1 MRTIKFD
8 SIMKFSKFASRFNS
22 DAGIVQLMDDLGSAM
37 SGKSDV
43 LMLGGGNPS
52 HIPGVQQY
60 LRDSFYRLI
69 DQPASFAHTVG
80 NYELPQGNQEFID
93 AIVDM
98 MNEQYQ
104 WEITSDNVALTV
116 GSQSAFF
123 FLFNMLAGE
132 DEEGVFKQILLPLT
146 PEYIGYSDV
155 GLSDNM
161 FYSYRP
167 LIEKLDEP
175 FFKYHVDFENLQVR
189 DNTAAICVSRPTNPT
204 GNVLG
209 DDEVSELLSLAEAHD
224 IPLIV
229 DNAYGEPFPNII
241 FTETSPVW
249 NENIIYCMSLSK
261 VGLPGTRTGIVIA
274 DRAVVELIR
283 NMNAIV
289 NLAPPNFG
297 AMIAK
302 DLISSGEILR
312 LSQLL
317 IKPYYQT
324 KVEHAVKIIRK
335 EFEGI
340 EYYIHKPEGAIFLW
354 LWFPALPITSNEL
367 YERLKERNV
376 LVISGS
382 YFFPGLKEDWEHAH
396 QCLRITYSMDEKV
409 VEEGVKIIAQELKDL
424 MV

>member
-1 MRTIKFD
+1 
-8 SIMKFSKFASRFNS
+8 MKFSKFASRFS
-22 DAGIVQLMDDLGSAM
+22 SESGIVQLMDDLGSAM
-37 SGKSDV
+37 SGNSDV

-60 LRDSFYRLI
+60 LRDSLHRLI
-69 DQPASFAHTVG
+69 DNPALFSHAVG
-80 NYELPQGNQEFID
+80 NYESPQGNQEFID

-98 MNEQYQ
+98 MNKQYQ
-104 WEITSDNVALTV
+104 WGIKAENVVLTI

-132 DEEGVFKQILLPLT
+132 DEKGNHNQILLPLT

-167 LIEKLDEP
+167 LIEKLDDR
-175 FFKYHVDFENLQVR
+175 FFKYHVDFDSLHIKE
-189 DNTAAICVSRPTNPT
+189 NTAAICISRPTNPT
-204 GNVLG
+204 GNVLT
-209 DDEVSELLSLAEAHD
+209 DDEVAKLLSLAESHD

-241 FTETSPVW
+241 FTETNPVW
-249 NENIIYCMSLSK
+249 NKNVIYCMSLSK

-274 DRAVVELIR
+274 DKPVIDLIR
-283 NMNAIV
+283 NMNAII
-289 NLAPPNFG
+289 NLSTANFG
-297 AMIAK
+297 AMITK

-317 IKPYYQT
+317 IKPYYQK
-324 KVEHAVKIIRK
+324 KVEHAVDILHK
-335 EFEGI
+335 ELDGI
-340 EYYIHKPEGAIFLW
+340 DYYIHKPEGAIFLW
-354 LWFPALPITSNEL
+354 LWLPDLPITSNEL
-367 YERLKERNV
+367 YERLKEKGV

-382 YFFPGLKEDWEHAH
+382 HFFPGLEEDWEHKH
-396 QCLRITYSMDEKV
+396 QCIRITYSMDETV
-409 VEEGVKIIAQELKDL
+409 VEEGIKKIAQELKSI
-424 MV
+424 MP

>member
-1 MRTIKFD
+1 
-8 SIMKFSKFASRFNS
+8 MKFSRFASRFNS

-37 SGKSDV
+37 SGKTDL

-60 LRDSFYRLI
+60 FRDSLHRLI
-69 DQPASFAHTVG
+69 NKPAAFSHAVG
-80 NYELPQGNQEFID
+80 DYELPQGNQEFID
-93 AIVDM
+93 AVVNM

-104 WEITSDNVALTV
+104 WGITLNNVALTI

-132 DEEGVFKQILLPLT
+132 DEEGVFKQVLLPLT

-155 GLSDNM
+155 GLSDGM

-167 LIEKLDEP
+167 LIEKLDNH
-175 FFKYHVDFENLQVR
+175 FFKYHVDFENLNIR

-204 GNVLG
+204 GNVLT
-209 DDEVSELLSLAEAHD
+209 DDEISNLLSLAESNN
-224 IPLIV
+224 IPLII

-241 FTETSPVW
+241 FTKTNPVW
-249 NENIIYCMSLSK
+249 NENVIYCMSLSK

-274 DRAVVELIR
+274 NKEVIELIR

-289 NLAPPNFG
+289 NLATANFG

-302 DLISSGEILR
+302 DLISSQEILR
-312 LSQLL
+312 LSQML
-317 IKPYYQT
+317 IKPYYQS
-324 KVEHAVKIIRK
+324 KVEHAVKIINK

-340 EYYIHKPEGAIFLW
+340 DYYIHKPEGAMFLW
-354 LWFPALPITSNEL
+354 LWFPELPITSNEL
-367 YERLKERNV
+367 YERLKEKKV
-376 LVISGS
+376 LIISGS
-382 YFFPGLKEDWEHAH
+382 YFFPGLEGDWQHKH
-396 QCLRITYSMDEKV
+396 QCIRLTYSMDETV
-409 VEEGVKIIAQELKDL
+409 VEEGIKIIAQQVKTLIN
-424 MV
+424 